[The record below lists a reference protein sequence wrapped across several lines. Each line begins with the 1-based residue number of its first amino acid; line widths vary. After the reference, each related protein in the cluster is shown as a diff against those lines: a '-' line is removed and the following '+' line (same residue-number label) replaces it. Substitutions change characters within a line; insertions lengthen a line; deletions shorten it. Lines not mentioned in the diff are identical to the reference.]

1 MKNYNRLKLG
11 STQKNEEYHN
21 GKYVAK
27 QKIFFLIS
35 KFL

>member
-1 MKNYNRLKLG
+1 MKNCNRLKPG
-11 STQKNEEYHN
+11 SIQRNEDYHN

-27 QKIFFLIS
+27 QKIFFSIF